1 MTNYLAILGAT
12 LSLFA
17 AACHASQDAGTLTA
31 IKPTAAA
38 PAISAAPAPGAASA
52 AAPASAAPA
61 LPRYTQNAAKSSLK
75 FTFEQAGAAASG
87 SFRKFTTVL
96 LYDEK
101 NLAASSLDV
110 RVEIASL
117 DTQEQERDGTL
128 KDADL
133 FNAAKFPA
141 ATFAASSLAK
151 RADGGLEAVGKLTI
165 RDITHN
171 LRLPITLKPTP
182 EGFDLS
188 GKIAIKR
195 LDYGVGQ
202 GEWKATDSVSDE
214 VKIEYTVSL
223 VRSRS

>member
-17 AACHASQDAGTLTA
+17 AACHASQDTA
-31 IKPTAAA
+31 KPAAVK
-38 PAISAAPAPGAASA
+38 PAA
-52 AAPASAAPA
+52 AAPASAATPA
-61 LPRYTQNAAKSSLK
+61 ATTPATGARPRYTQNAAKSSLK

-87 SFRKFTTVL
+87 NFKKFTTVL
-96 LYDEK
+96 IYDEK
-101 NLAASSLDV
+101 NLAASSLNV
-110 RVEIASL
+110 RVEIASV
-117 DTQEQERDGTL
+117 DTQEPERDAML

-133 FNAAKFPA
+133 FNAAKYPA

-165 RDITHN
+165 RDTTHD
-171 LRLPITLKPTP
+171 LRLPLTLKPTADGL
-182 EGFDLS
+182 ELS
-188 GKIAIKR
+188 GKTAIKR

-202 GEWKATDSVSDE
+202 GEMKATDSVGDE
-214 VKIEYTVSL
+214 VKIEYAVSL

>member
-17 AACHASQDAGTLTA
+17 AACHASQDTA
-31 IKPTAAA
+31 KPAAVK
-38 PAISAAPAPGAASA
+38 PAA
-52 AAPASAAPA
+52 AAPASAATPA
-61 LPRYTQNAAKSSLK
+61 AAATPATGAPPRYTQNAAKSSLK

-87 SFRKFTTVL
+87 NFKQFTTVL
-96 LYDEK
+96 IYDEK
-101 NLAASSLDV
+101 NLVASSLNV
-110 RVEIASL
+110 RVEIASV
-117 DTQEQERDGTL
+117 DTQEPERDAML

-133 FNAAKFPA
+133 FNAAKYPA

-165 RDITHN
+165 RDTTHD
-171 LRLPITLKPTP
+171 LRLPLTLKPTP
-182 EGFDLS
+182 DGLELS
-188 GKIAIKR
+188 GKTAIKR

-202 GEWKATDSVSDE
+202 GEMKATDSVGDE
-214 VKIEYTVSL
+214 VKIEYVVSL

>member
-17 AACHASQDAGTLTA
+17 AACHASQDTA
-31 IKPTAAA
+31 KPAAVK
-38 PAISAAPAPGAASA
+38 PAA
-52 AAPASAAPA
+52 AAPASAATPA
-61 LPRYTQNAAKSSLK
+61 AAATPATGAPPRYTQNAAKSSLK

-87 SFRKFTTVL
+87 NFKKFTTVL
-96 LYDEK
+96 IYDEK
-101 NLAASSLDV
+101 NLAASSLNV
-110 RVEIASL
+110 RVEIASV
-117 DTQEQERDGTL
+117 DTQEPERDAML

-133 FNAAKFPA
+133 FNAAKYPA

-165 RDITHN
+165 RDITHD
-171 LRLPITLKPTP
+171 LRLPLTLKPTADGL
-182 EGFDLS
+182 ELS
-188 GKIAIKR
+188 GKTAFKR

-202 GEWKATDSVSDE
+202 GEMKATDSVGDE
-214 VKIEYTVSL
+214 VKIEYAVSL

>member
-17 AACHASQDAGTLTA
+17 AACHASQDTA
-31 IKPTAAA
+31 KPAAVK
-38 PAISAAPAPGAASA
+38 PAA
-52 AAPASAAPA
+52 AAPASAATPA
-61 LPRYTQNAAKSSLK
+61 ATTPATGARPRYTQNAAKSSLK

-87 SFRKFTTVL
+87 NFKKFTTVL
-96 LYDEK
+96 IYDEK
-101 NLAASSLDV
+101 NLAASSLNV
-110 RVEIASL
+110 RVEIASV
-117 DTQEQERDGTL
+117 DTQEPERDAML

-133 FNAAKFPA
+133 FNAAKYPA

-165 RDITHN
+165 RDITHD
-171 LRLPITLKPTP
+171 LRLPLTLKPTADGL
-182 EGFDLS
+182 ELS
-188 GKIAIKR
+188 GKTAFKR

-202 GEWKATDSVSDE
+202 GEMKATDSVGDE
-214 VKIEYTVSL
+214 VKIEYAVSL

>member
-17 AACHASQDAGTLTA
+17 AACHASQDTA
-31 IKPTAAA
+31 KPAAVK
-38 PAISAAPAPGAASA
+38 PAA
-52 AAPASAAPA
+52 AAPASAATPA
-61 LPRYTQNAAKSSLK
+61 AAATPATGAPPRYTQNAAKSSLK

-87 SFRKFTTVL
+87 NFKKFTTVL
-96 LYDEK
+96 IYDEK
-101 NLAASSLDV
+101 NLAASSLNV
-110 RVEIASL
+110 RVEIASV
-117 DTQEQERDGTL
+117 DTQEPERDAML

-133 FNAAKFPA
+133 FNAAKYPA

-165 RDITHN
+165 RDTTHD
-171 LRLPITLKPTP
+171 LRLPLTLKPTADGL
-182 EGFDLS
+182 ELS
-188 GKIAIKR
+188 GKTAIKR

-202 GEWKATDSVSDE
+202 GEMKATDSVGDE
-214 VKIEYTVSL
+214 VKIEYAVSL

>member
-17 AACHASQDAGTLTA
+17 AACHASQDTA
-31 IKPTAAA
+31 KPAAVK
-38 PAISAAPAPGAASA
+38 PAA
-52 AAPASAAPA
+52 AAPASAATPA
-61 LPRYTQNAAKSSLK
+61 AAATPATGAPPRYTQNAAKSSLK

-87 SFRKFTTVL
+87 NFKKFTTVL
-96 LYDEK
+96 IYDEK
-101 NLAASSLDV
+101 NLAASSLNV
-110 RVEIASL
+110 RVEIASV
-117 DTQEQERDGTL
+117 DTQEPERDAML

-133 FNAAKFPA
+133 FNAAKYPA

-165 RDITHN
+165 RDTTHD
-171 LRLPITLKPTP
+171 LRLPLTLKPTP
-182 EGFDLS
+182 DGLELS
-188 GKIAIKR
+188 GKTAIKR

-202 GEWKATDSVSDE
+202 GEMKATDSVGDE
-214 VKIEYTVSL
+214 VKIEYAVSL

>member
-17 AACHASQDAGTLTA
+17 AACHASQDTA
-31 IKPTAAA
+31 KPAAVK
-38 PAISAAPAPGAASA
+38 PAA
-52 AAPASAAPA
+52 AAPASAATPA
-61 LPRYTQNAAKSSLK
+61 ATTPATGARPRYTQNAAKSSLK

-87 SFRKFTTVL
+87 NFKKFTTVL
-96 LYDEK
+96 IYDEK
-101 NLAASSLDV
+101 NLAASSLNV
-110 RVEIASL
+110 RVEIASV
-117 DTQEQERDGTL
+117 DTQEPERDAML

-133 FNAAKFPA
+133 FNAAKYPA

-165 RDITHN
+165 RDTTHD
-171 LRLPITLKPTP
+171 LRLPLTLKPTADGL
-182 EGFDLS
+182 ELS
-188 GKIAIKR
+188 GKTAIKR

-202 GEWKATDSVSDE
+202 GEMKATDSVGDG
-214 VKIEYTVSL
+214 VKIEYAVSL

>member
-17 AACHASQDAGTLTA
+17 AACHASQDTA
-31 IKPTAAA
+31 KPAAVK
-38 PAISAAPAPGAASA
+38 PAA
-52 AAPASAAPA
+52 AAPASAATPA
-61 LPRYTQNAAKSSLK
+61 AAATPATGAPPRYTQNAAKSSLK

-87 SFRKFTTVL
+87 NFKKFTTVL
-96 LYDEK
+96 MYDEK
-101 NLAASSLDV
+101 NLAASSLNV
-110 RVEIASL
+110 RVEIASV
-117 DTQEQERDGTL
+117 DTREPERDAML

-133 FNAAKFPA
+133 FNAAKYPA

-165 RDITHN
+165 RDITHD
-171 LRLPITLKPTP
+171 LRLPLTLKPTAAGL
-182 EGFDLS
+182 ELS
-188 GKIAIKR
+188 GKTAIKR

-202 GEWKATDSVSDE
+202 GEMKATDSVGDE
-214 VKIEYTVSL
+214 VKIEYAVSL

>member
-17 AACHASQDAGTLTA
+17 AACHASQDTA
-31 IKPTAAA
+31 KPAAVK
-38 PAISAAPAPGAASA
+38 PAA
-52 AAPASAAPA
+52 AAPASAATPA
-61 LPRYTQNAAKSSLK
+61 ATTPATGAPPRYAQNAAKSSLK

-87 SFRKFTTVL
+87 NFKKFTTVL
-96 LYDEK
+96 IYDEK
-101 NLAASSLDV
+101 NLAASSLNV
-110 RVEIASL
+110 RVEIASV
-117 DTQEQERDGTL
+117 DTQEPERDAML

-133 FNAAKFPA
+133 FNAAKYPA

-165 RDITHN
+165 RDTTHD
-171 LRLPITLKPTP
+171 LRLPLTLKPTP
-182 EGFDLS
+182 DGLELS
-188 GKIAIKR
+188 GKTAIKR

-202 GEWKATDSVSDE
+202 GEMKATDSVGDE
-214 VKIEYTVSL
+214 VKIEYAVSL